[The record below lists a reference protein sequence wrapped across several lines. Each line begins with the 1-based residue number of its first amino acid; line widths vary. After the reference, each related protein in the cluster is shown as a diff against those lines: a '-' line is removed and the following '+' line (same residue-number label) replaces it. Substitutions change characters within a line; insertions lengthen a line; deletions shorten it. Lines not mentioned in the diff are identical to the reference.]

1 MYQTS
6 PRFKQSS
13 SKNKLKKI
21 KITTNNNLPREYSK
35 DDKKQNVKNKI
46 NKKYLEIK
54 KEN

>member
-21 KITTNNNLPREYSK
+21 KITTDNLLTEDLK
-35 DDKKQNVKNKI
+35 ADKKQNVKNKI